1 MITQMKKYKLIGE
14 KIKKVREAA
23 KMSQRKLARAIGFET
38 ATSISL
44 IESGSRRV
52 AIRDLEKIADILQ
65 TDIKF
70 FLGQKID
77 KANFRFALRSDKE
90 LSTVD
95 KDIILDFVDFVK
107 RRKNARRKH

>member
-23 KMSQRKLARAIGFET
+23 GISQKKLAKAIGFET

-52 AIRDLEKIADILQ
+52 ATRDLEKIADILH

-70 FLGQKID
+70 FLGQKTD
-77 KANFRFALRSDKE
+77 KANIRFALRADKE
-90 LSTVD
+90 LSATD
-95 KDIILDFVDFVK
+95 KDKILDFIDFVK
-107 RRKNARRKH
+107 RRKNARRKQ